1 LTSAAE
7 GRRFEILFVCLGNLC
22 RSPMAEGMARGF
34 IERDHGES
42 LEAVEVSSAGLG
54 ALEGEPPT
62 DEAVR
67 VMAACDID
75 ISGHRARRAS
85 PSVMASVDLVLAM
98 EERHRERLMIMGVT
112 APVFVL
118 LRLGEAA
125 GEALKVREDTWAPS
139 TVGGRLE
146 RLESITSS
154 IEREGLW
161 SMPPHEYD
169 VPDPMGLPMEGYR
182 AVAGRMSRPIGDI
195 LRTLLGGPPP
205 RAR

>member
-125 GEALKVREDTWAPS
+125 GEALKVREDTLGTLDCRRAPGAPGKHHLQHRAGGALEHAAARVRRPRPHGPS
-139 TVGGRLE
+139 DGRLSGGR
-146 RLESITSS
+146 RQ
-154 IEREGLW
+154 
-161 SMPPHEYD
+161 D
-169 VPDPMGLPMEGYR
+169 VEADR
-182 AVAGRMSRPIGDI
+182 
-195 LRTLLGGPPP
+195 
-205 RAR
+205 